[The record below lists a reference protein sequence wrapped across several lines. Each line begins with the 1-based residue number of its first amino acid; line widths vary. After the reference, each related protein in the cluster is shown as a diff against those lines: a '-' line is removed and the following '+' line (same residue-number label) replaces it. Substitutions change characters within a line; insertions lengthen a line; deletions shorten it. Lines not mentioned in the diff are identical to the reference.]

1 MSRRERELQNI
12 LLEMADGLRSKAR
25 GVFNDRISGNV
36 TDSAAILLAAADEL
50 QLAAGATLEKRT
62 IQCTPIIY
70 GVNSLSLS
78 NSGKTFL
85 WTAEDTAA
93 LVRIDISQDQVSV
106 LDPRSGRP
114 FHQRPT
120 GLHMAINIDPQPEA
134 HYTEVTED
142 AKAHLH

>member
-25 GVFNDRISGNV
+25 VALNDHVSGNV
-36 TDSAAILLAAADEL
+36 TDLPAILRAAADEL
-50 QLAAGATLEKRT
+50 QLAAGATLEKKT
-62 IQCTPIIY
+62 VAVVPVIY
-70 GVNSLSLS
+70 GVTSLSLTRD
-78 NSGKTFL
+78 GKISI
-85 WTAEDTAA
+85 WSAEQTAA

-114 FHQRPT
+114 IHQRPT
-120 GLHMAINIDPQPEA
+120 GLHMSIHIDADPSA
-134 HYTEVTED
+134 VYNEVTED